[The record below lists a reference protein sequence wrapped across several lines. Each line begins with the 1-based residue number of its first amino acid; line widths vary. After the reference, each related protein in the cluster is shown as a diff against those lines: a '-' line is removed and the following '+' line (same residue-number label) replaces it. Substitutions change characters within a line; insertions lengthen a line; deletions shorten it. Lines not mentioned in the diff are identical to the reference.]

1 MLQLFF
7 ISFDFFI
14 LHQHQSDGEVEDE
27 KGTNPDHGDEVK
39 VDECCHVNI
48 LVDVH
53 DLGPAIEG
61 GANENGQECIAY
73 VVKVYESIHQVVMV

>member
-1 MLQLFF
+1 MNYELCQLIVLCAKYGVSDLIKLLLEEVMLQLFF

-53 DLGPAIEG
+53 DLGPA
-61 GANENGQECIAY
+61 
-73 VVKVYESIHQVVMV
+73 V